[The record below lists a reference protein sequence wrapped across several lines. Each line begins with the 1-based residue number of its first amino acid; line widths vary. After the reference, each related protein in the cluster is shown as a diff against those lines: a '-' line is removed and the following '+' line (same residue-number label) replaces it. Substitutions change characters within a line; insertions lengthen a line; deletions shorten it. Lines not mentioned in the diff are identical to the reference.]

1 MASPETHVDSPET
14 RVDGAGGAATA
25 PPGPEDGPSGAVGC
39 TATTKRG
46 AICGRMIALTTTPN
60 GPRCPAH
67 VNKSAVRAPVRSIR
81 SPRDAVRLA
90 SWASV
95 QMAEGR
101 LGPQQ
106 CNAITN
112 AVREWRRSFEAADTA
127 RRFEALSAFVTA
139 LMANKRV
146 SAALEAEASDGV
158 LAEAYEA
165 WRAKR

>member
-1 MASPETHVDSPET
+1 MTDRETHVEALSET
-14 RVDGAGGAATA
+14 PVGLAMPPVGD
-25 PPGPEDGPSGAVGC
+25 PGPEDGASC

-46 AICGRMIALTTTPN
+46 VTCGRTIALTTTPN

-67 VNKSAVRAPVRSIR
+67 VNKAAVRAPVRSIR
-81 SPRDAVRLA
+81 SPQDAVRLA

-127 RRFEALSAFVTA
+127 RRFEALQALLTA
-139 LMANKRV
+139 IAANKRV
-146 SAALEAEASDGV
+146 SAAVEEASATDDT
-158 LAEAYEA
+158 LARAFQQ
-165 WRAKR
+165 WRTNR